1 MPDNSNSYA
10 TRNEVKAALRIGTAD
25 TADDVL
31 IDNCRGAASRLIDGY
46 CNRQF
51 WAATS
56 ATPSVFQAN
65 TEYVCDVDDF
75 YTTTGFILQT
85 SSFADGVFDTTW
97 ASTDVQ
103 LEPLN
108 GVLDGLTWSY
118 NKLRAIG
125 DYLFP
130 TVNANYGDQ
139 ALVQVTARWGWAAV
153 PDPVIQACII
163 QASRIFKRYDSPLGV
178 AGFGD
183 LGAIRVSRFLD
194 PDMAQLVEPYR
205 RMRMFA

>member
-1 MPDNSNSYA
+1 MAITNGYA
-10 TRNEVKAALRIGTAD
+10 TRNQIKAALRIGTAD
-25 TADDVL
+25 NLDDDL
-31 IDNCRGAASRLIDGY
+31 IDNCAEAASRLIDGY

-51 WAATS
+51 WAVAS
-56 ATPSVFQAN
+56 ATPRVFQAN
-65 TEYVCDVDDF
+65 TEFVCDVDDF
-75 YTTTGFILQT
+75 YTTTGFILKT
-85 SSFADGVFDTTW
+85 SSFADGNFETTW
-97 ASTDVQ
+97 ETTDYQ

-108 GVLDGLTWSY
+108 GILDGLTWSY
-118 NKLRAIG
+118 DKIRAVG
-125 DYLFP
+125 NYLFP
-130 TVNANYGDQ
+130 TVNANYGEQ
-139 ALVQVTARWGWAAV
+139 ALVQVTAKWGWAAI
-153 PDPVIQACII
+153 PDPVTQACII

>member
-1 MPDNSNSYA
+1 MTITNGYA
-10 TRNEVKAALRIGTAD
+10 TRNQVKAALRIGTAD
-25 TADDVL
+25 TLDDDL
-31 IDNCRGAASRLIDGY
+31 IDNCVGAASRLIDGY
-46 CNRQF
+46 CNRRF
-51 WAATS
+51 WQSGTAEAR
-56 ATPSVFQAN
+56 VYQA
-65 TEYVCDVDDF
+65 EDSFYCSIDDVAG
-75 YTTTGFILQT
+75 TAITLKT
-85 SSFADGVFDTTW
+85 SSQADGTFDVTW
-97 ASTDVQ
+97 KVSDYQ

-108 GVLDGLTWSY
+108 GNLDGLTWSY
-118 NKLRAIG
+118 DKIRAVG

-139 ALVQVTARWGWAAV
+139 ALVQVTAIFGWPSV
-153 PDPVIQACII
+153 PEPVTQATII

-205 RMRMFA
+205 RMRIYA

>member
-1 MPDNSNSYA
+1 MSITNGYA
-10 TRNEVKAALRIGTAD
+10 TRNQIKAALRIGTAD
-25 TADDVL
+25 TLDDEL
-31 IDNCRGAASRLIDGY
+31 IDNCAGAASRLIDGY

-51 WAATS
+51 WSVGS
-56 ATPSVFQAN
+56 ATTRVYMAEN
-65 TEYVCDVDDF
+65 DF
-75 YTTTGFILQT
+75 YCHIDDIAGTAIILKTSGATDGTFDVTWSTT
-85 SSFADGVFDTTW
+85 DY
-97 ASTDVQ
+97 Q

-108 GVLDGLTWSY
+108 GRLDGLQWSY
-118 NKLRAIG
+118 DKIRAVG

-130 TVNANYGDQ
+130 TVNGNYGEQ
-139 ALVQVTARWGWAAV
+139 ALVQVTAVFGWPSV
-153 PDPVIQACII
+153 PEPVTQATII

-205 RMRMFA
+205 RLRMFA

>member
-1 MPDNSNSYA
+1 MTITNGYA
-10 TRNEVKAALRIGTAD
+10 TRNQIKAALRIGTAD
-25 TADDVL
+25 TLDDDL
-31 IDNCRGAASRLIDGY
+31 IDNCAGAASRLIDGY

-51 WAATS
+51 WSVGS
-56 ATPSVFQAN
+56 ATTRVYMAEN
-65 TEYVCDVDDF
+65 DF
-75 YTTTGFILQT
+75 YCHIDDIAGTAITLKT
-85 SSFADGVFDTTW
+85 SGATDGTFDVTW
-97 ASTDVQ
+97 TPSDYQ

-108 GVLDGLTWSY
+108 GRLDGLQWSY
-118 NKLRAIG
+118 DKIRAVG

-130 TVNANYGDQ
+130 TVNGNYGEQ
-139 ALVQVTARWGWAAV
+139 ALVQVTAVFGWPSV
-153 PDPVIQACII
+153 PEPVTQATII

>member
-1 MPDNSNSYA
+1 MATNGYA
-10 TRNEVKAALRIGTAD
+10 TVNEVKAALRIGVGD
-25 TADDVL
+25 TMDDTL
-31 IDNCRGAASRLIDGY
+31 IDNCIGAASRLIDGY

-51 WAATS
+51 WAAAS
-56 ATPSVFQAN
+56 ATPRVFQAN

-75 YTTTGFILQT
+75 YTTTGFVLKT
-85 SSFADGVFDTTW
+85 SSFADGNFDTTW

-118 NKLRAIG
+118 DKLRAIG
-125 DYLFP
+125 NYLFP
-130 TVNANYGDQ
+130 TVNANYGEQ
-139 ALVQVTARWGWAAV
+139 ALVQVTASWGWATV
-153 PDPVIQACII
+153 PEPIKQACII
-163 QASRIFKRYDSPLGV
+163 QSSRIFKRYDSPLGV

>member
-1 MPDNSNSYA
+1 MTITNGYA
-10 TRNEVKAALRIGTAD
+10 TRNQIKAALRIGTAD
-25 TADDVL
+25 TIDDDL
-31 IDNCRGAASRLIDGY
+31 IDNCAGAASRLIDGY

-51 WAATS
+51 WSVGS
-56 ATPSVFQAN
+56 ATTRVYMADNEF
-65 TEYVCDVDDF
+65 YCHIDDIAG
-75 YTTTGFILQT
+75 TAITLRT
-85 SSFADGVFDTTW
+85 SGATDGVFDVTWETT
-97 ASTDVQ
+97 DYQ

-108 GVLDGLTWSY
+108 GRLDGLQWSY
-118 NKLRAIG
+118 DKIRAVG

-130 TVNANYGDQ
+130 TVNGNYGEQ
-139 ALVQVTARWGWAAV
+139 ALVQLTAVFGWPSVPEPVT
-153 PDPVIQACII
+153 QATII

-205 RMRMFA
+205 RMRLFA